1 MLVSKSVQF
10 TENFLLSRRTMPS
23 PAIEM
28 ANGYEIQTRVRAH
41 VEWSRAWFENFS
53 IKILRYVFL
62 NSFIHNIVLYK
73 SKYYDHALD
82 VRTRVS

>member
-10 TENFLLSRRTMPS
+10 TENYLLSRRTMPS

-41 VEWSRAWFENFS
+41 VDSDRVLD
-53 IKILRYVFL
+53 LRTFQL
-62 NSFIHNIVLYK
+62 KF
-73 SKYYDHALD
+73 
-82 VRTRVS
+82 

>member
-1 MLVSKSVQF
+1 MNFNKLGFYGNRCNSGFAIHLKLFVLVTTISVPNFMLVSRSVQF

-41 VEWSRAWFENFS
+41 VE
-53 IKILRYVFL
+53 
-62 NSFIHNIVLYK
+62 
-73 SKYYDHALD
+73 
-82 VRTRVS
+82 